1 MKEFTFSLDMLTK
14 TWPDNFSP
22 LERRQL
28 PKCHQNLYH
37 KITENKDYITV
48 VREQLRVLIQRWGK

>member
-1 MKEFTFSLDMLTK
+1 MLTK

-37 KITENKDYITV
+37 KITEKKDYITL
-48 VREQLRVLIQRWGK
+48 VREQLRVLIQWWGK